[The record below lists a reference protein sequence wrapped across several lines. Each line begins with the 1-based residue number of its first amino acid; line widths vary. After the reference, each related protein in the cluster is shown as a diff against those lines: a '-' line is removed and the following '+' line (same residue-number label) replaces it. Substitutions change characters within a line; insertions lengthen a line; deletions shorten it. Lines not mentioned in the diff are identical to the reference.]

1 MVFIALCNYLV
12 TKLVIKL
19 RSPESDSM
27 ISYYIILPVFYRKR
41 KRLKVEGHRF
51 HAL

>member
-19 RSPESDSM
+19 RSPEMDSV
-27 ISYYIILPVFYRKR
+27 ISYYTACVLEKEE
-41 KRLKVEGHRF
+41 KVES
-51 HAL
+51 